1 MSDQP
6 VQPIQLPLVTP
17 CAGAMPSSD
26 LLGGGS
32 EPTIQIQLNTLGGQ
46 IYLMP
51 LSVRAARGLLSALAL
66 WPPAADV
73 APRQPWNPQG
83 GNS

>member
-6 VQPIQLPLVTP
+6 VQPIQLPLVTR

-51 LSVRAARGLLSALAL
+51 LSVPAARGLLSALAL

-73 APRQPWNPQG
+73 VPRQPLEPPKGQ
-83 GNS
+83 

>member
-6 VQPIQLPLVTP
+6 IQPIQLPLVTR

-51 LSVRAARGLLSALAL
+51 LSVLAARGLLSALAL
-66 WPPAADV
+66 WPQ
-73 APRQPWNPQG
+73 RLMWCQGSPWSPQRR
-83 GNS
+83 NS